1 VPSCTKLPTLPCPAP
16 SRPEVRSGK
25 DAYRTDVSDRTLF
38 DVYLRPWKRYA
49 EVGGRGVMASHQ
61 ETNGVPNHAN
71 TKLLTSVWRGLF
83 GANDSFVAS
92 DDGDIG
98 QLTKCEF
105 YSLPVPGVDRAD

>member
-1 VPSCTKLPTLPCPAP
+1 MHAPCTRFLNPSLNPLLHCRTVA
-16 SRPEVRSGK
+16 RSGK
-25 DAYRTDVSDRTLF
+25 DAYRADMSDRTLF

-61 ETNGVPNHAN
+61 ETNGMPNHAN

-92 DDGDIG
+92 DNIDIG
-98 QLTKCEF
+98 QLPHCKC
-105 YSLPVPGVDRAD
+105 